1 MCVYVYIC
9 ILQTVREFLL
19 SITYSYT
26 LSKLSIK
33 LNDLLQQQVFV
44 LFSFVF
50 CVKLV
55 FVFEVYNTEFPVM
68 QKAI

>member
-19 SITYSYT
+19 IIT

-50 CVKLV
+50 CVKMV

>member
-19 SITYSYT
+19 SIT

-33 LNDLLQQQVFV
+33 LNDLLQQQIFV

-50 CVKLV
+50 CIKLV
-55 FVFEVYNTEFPVM
+55 FVFEVYNSEFPVM

>member
-19 SITYSYT
+19 IIT

-44 LFSFVF
+44 LYSFVF
-50 CVKLV
+50 CVKMV

>member
-19 SITYSYT
+19 SIT

-33 LNDLLQQQVFV
+33 LNDLLQQQIFV

-55 FVFEVYNTEFPVM
+55 FVFEVYNSEFPVM